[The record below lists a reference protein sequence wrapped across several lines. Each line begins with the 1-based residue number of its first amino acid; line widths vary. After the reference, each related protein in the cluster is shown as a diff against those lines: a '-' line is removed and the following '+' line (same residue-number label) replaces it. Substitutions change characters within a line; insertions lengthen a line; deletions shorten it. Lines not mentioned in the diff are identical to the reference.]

1 MKIFG
6 IGTDIVKIK
15 RLEKSLKKNTLVF
28 KNRIFSKKEIIY
40 CEKKNKPSSYYAK
53 RLAAKEALMKAI
65 GTGFRKGINFKNIYI
80 NNDKLGKP
88 NIKFDNKV
96 KKLIISTFKIKNFSI
111 FLSLSDEKNYST
123 ALVII
128 QEK

>member
-1 MKIFG
+1 
-6 IGTDIVKIK
+6 
-15 RLEKSLKKNTLVF
+15 
-28 KNRIFSKKEIIY
+28 
-40 CEKKNKPSSYYAK
+40 
-53 RLAAKEALMKAI
+53 MKAI

>member
-1 MKIFG
+1 MKILG
-6 IGTDIVKIK
+6 IGTDIVEVSRIK
-15 RLEKSLKKNTLVF
+15 KLIKNKSFLNRVFAKSEILNSKKTNS
-28 KNRIFSKKEIIY
+28 KANYFSK
-40 CEKKNKPSSYYAK
+40 
-53 RLAAKEALMKAI
+53 RFAAKEALMKAI